1 MSQLNTLL
9 QQLDQMRS
17 LLLSYPK
24 ETVRELYK
32 KVLQS
37 GFPSY
42 YEDANQRILSLALQ
56 EKISITEQLIKQFHH
71 TLFSDS
77 SDEYRSIDLPPTNGY
92 HHPPK
97 EELDHIMRHL
107 ADQFR
112 SSVST
117 LHPIELASMMHKR
130 VLDIQPFTKGNEEI
144 AFLLM
149 NTILL
154 SYGYTPFVQ
163 TKETKSPYEKAI
175 VIARTEYDMEPLS
188 LVIAHGVLSSM
199 KQVLDSLSH

>member
-32 KVLQS
+32 KVLQL

-42 YEDANQRILSLALQ
+42 YEDANQRILSLTLQ
-56 EKISITEQLIKQFHH
+56 EEISITEQLIKQFHH

-163 TKETKSPYEKAI
+163 NEETKSSYEKAI
-175 VIARTEYDMEPLS
+175 RIARTEYDMEPLS
-188 LVIAHGVLSSM
+188 LIIAHGVLSSM
-199 KQVLDSLSH
+199 KQVLESLSH

>member
-1 MSQLNTLL
+1 MSELNTLL
-9 QQLDQMRS
+9 KQLDQMHS

-24 ETVRELYK
+24 ETLIELYQ

-37 GFPSY
+37 GFSSCS
-42 YEDANQRILSLALQ
+42 DTANQRILSLSLQ
-56 EKISITEQLIKQFHH
+56 EELSVTEQLIKELHH
-71 TLFSDS
+71 TLSLES
-77 SDEYRSIDLPPTNGY
+77 SDEYRSIDLVPTNGY

-130 VLDIQPFTKGNEEI
+130 ILDIQPFTKGNEEI

-163 TKETKSPYEKAI
+163 NEETKSSYEKAI
-175 VIARTEYDMEPLS
+175 SIARTQYDMEPLS

-199 KQVLDSLSH
+199 KQVLESLSH